1 MSPLESK
8 SVFDRMTFE
17 LLPMATRQMQSDQ
30 DAASPLYENGLS
42 AIFEGKSEEAVTL
55 LIGASELGH
64 VEAQYRL
71 AELYLDGSLLPVNHD
86 EAGHWIQRA
95 SDQGDHRAQIRLGWM
110 YEAGLGFKTDHELP
124 RDYIVRNSTYI

>member
-1 MSPLESK
+1 
-8 SVFDRMTFE
+8 MTFE